1 MTIYQDGLSRMA
13 KRVALLADGRNSD
26 LYAGLCAV
34 KLAKRM
40 DATLFSLLIVPDRLG
55 IKDDTSGEEGWSD
68 FSPSSFLQL
77 VSGLC
82 GLEKVSS
89 SYHLIE
95 TVSDENL
102 VEFLVSQKISC
113 LIAGT
118 INDEDFD
125 RKREWSARIVNKVC
139 SHPNWYF
146 GELTVF
152 LARPWSDECFK
163 KVLRQINADCTLY
176 PIEIASA

>member
-1 MTIYQDGLSRMA
+1 MG

-26 LYAGLCAV
+26 LYASFCAV
-34 KLAKRM
+34 KLARRM
-40 DATLFSLLIVPDRLG
+40 DATLFSLLIVPDRPDLKG
-55 IKDDTSGEEGWSD
+55 DSFGEGGWND

-95 TVSDENL
+95 TGSDENL

-118 INDEDFD
+118 VNDEDFD
-125 RKREWSARIVNKVC
+125 RKREWSARIVKKVC
-139 SHPNWYF
+139 SHPNWYL

-152 LARPWSDECFK
+152 LARAWSDECFR

-176 PIEIASA
+176 PIEIASV

>member
-1 MTIYQDGLSRMA
+1 MA

-26 LYAGLCAV
+26 LYAGFCAV

-40 DATLFSLLIVPDRLG
+40 DATLFSLLIVPERQGL
-55 IKDDTSGEEGWSD
+55 KREFCEEGWSD
-68 FSPSSFLQL
+68 FSPASFLQL

-95 TVSDENL
+95 TGSDKNL

-118 INDEDFD
+118 INDKDFD
-125 RKREWSARIVNKVC
+125 RKREWSARIVKKVC